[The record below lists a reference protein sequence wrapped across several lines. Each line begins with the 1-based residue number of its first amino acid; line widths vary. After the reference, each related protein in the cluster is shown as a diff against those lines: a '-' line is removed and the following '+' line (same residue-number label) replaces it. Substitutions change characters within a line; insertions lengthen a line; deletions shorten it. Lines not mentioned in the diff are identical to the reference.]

1 MASFVPLWTWILAG
15 VAGFLVVEA
24 VVLWAA
30 LRWRADGDGVPSRR
44 GLEIAWLVTPA
55 VILLG
60 LVAWSASVLGGDV
73 RASGTGELPA
83 LRVHVTGMMFRWEIR
98 HEIPGADGAVTTVET
113 LNQLHLP
120 VGETAEIVLTSGDV
134 AHTFW
139 VPQFRVK
146 QDAVP
151 GTTHV
156 IRIRPMETGEFN
168 IVCAELC
175 GNSHYAM
182 RGFVHVETA
191 EKFEAW
197 KKSRHVASARK

>member
-1 MASFVPLWTWILAG
+1 MASFVPLWSWILAG

-24 VVLWAA
+24 GVVWAA
-30 LRWRADGDGVPSRR
+30 VRWRAEKDGASSRR
-44 GLEIAWLVTPA
+44 ALEIAWLATPA

-60 LVAWSASVLGGDV
+60 LVAWSASVLGSDV
-73 RASGTGELPA
+73 RAAGAGEKPA
-83 LRVHVTGMMFRWEIR
+83 LTVHVTGMMFRWEIR
-98 HEIPGADGAVTTVET
+98 HEIAGADGQITTIET

-120 VGETAEIVLTSGDV
+120 AGKTAEIVIESGDV

-139 VPQFRVK
+139 VPQFRIK

-151 GTTHV
+151 GARHV
-156 IRIRPMETGEFN
+156 VRIRPMETGEFN

-182 RGFVHVETA
+182 RGFVHVESA

-197 KKSRHVASARK
+197 TRAQHVAKN